1 MNVKC
6 TWISQL
12 PTLSRKAH
20 SSPVCGES
28 SSQDPSCE
36 VLEESTVCGCAVL
49 CLSSELSQSSVTGQ
63 VSGVHPLAWAIHALF
78 FFFACFLFSFPFF
91 LFSLYVGFP

>member
-78 FFFACFLFSFPFF
+78 FFFLLASFF
-91 LFSLYVGFP
+91 LFLFFFFLFM